1 MNAQEHTENVL
12 RKIHILFA
20 KASPYKPDTEKV
32 VIDKT
37 AMMELLRELNEC
49 MSEMMDECEITDRGR
64 EKARLDVK
72 RQGEEIIDSS
82 KKEADDIYAAS
93 IMYTD
98 RALKSIQDNME
109 LVSGSMNDMLM
120 SFRGSMDKMRD
131 EIRQNQLELRSQ
143 LQDMADSDKYMRL
156 ITDENIRIE
165 REKKQT
171 LPDSKTE
178 SDNPYKDIKPEI
190 KINPAYFKDANEK
203 ESKEIEISDLDKDIP
218 DKAHEV
224 KKSVKK
230 PFDLSGIFGRNK
242 T

>member
-1 MNAQEHTENVL
+1 MNAQEHTEDVL

-32 VIDKT
+32 VIDKS

-82 KKEADDIYAAS
+82 RKEADDIYAAS

-109 LVSGSMNDMLM
+109 LASGSLDDIFT
-120 SFRGSMDKMRD
+120 SFRGSMEKMRD

-165 REKKQT
+165 REKKQAV
-171 LPDSKTE
+171 DSRAD

-190 KINPAYFKDANEK
+190 KVNPAYLKNTAEK
-203 ESKEIEISDLDKDIP
+203 ESGEIEISDLDKDIP
-218 DKAHEV
+218 DKPHE
-224 KKSVKK
+224 KKKIEKK